1 MDWAQKEIVMSEKV
15 LMLATTASMIQQFNM
30 DNIKILQELG
40 YEVEVACNFYVG
52 NTCTVEKVE
61 ELKHDLDTMHVV
73 YHQIDFARNPI
84 HLLKLNEAY
93 QQVKRICEDNAYK
106 FIHCHSPIGSVV
118 ARMAG
123 HSCHIPVM
131 YTAHGFHFYKGA
143 PIQNW
148 LLYYPVEK
156 FFARWTKTLVT
167 ITDEDYKR
175 AQKKLRANEIKH
187 IHGIGV
193 DLDYYN
199 VTEEKREEICRRYRK
214 LLGIKDNEYMV
225 LSVGELNNNKNHETI
240 LEVFHDLHD
249 EKLKY
254 YICGIGPKREYYEK
268 LVSDFGMTNQVT
280 FLGFRDDLREL
291 YIAADLFVFPSKRE
305 GLSVALMEA
314 VASKTP
320 TIASNI
326 RGNNELIVDN
336 NCRFEATDKEQIKKM
351 ILDWRAGKLIPNPS
365 ENYQNLNQYSKKNV
379 HEEMKRIYSNV

>member
-1 MDWAQKEIVMSEKV
+1 MSEKV
-15 LMLATTASMIQQFNM
+15 LMLASTASMIQQFNM
-30 DNIKILQELG
+30 DNIEILQELG

-52 NTCTVEKVE
+52 NTCTPEKVE
-61 ELKHDLDTMHVV
+61 ELKRDLDDAGVA
-73 YHQIDFARNPI
+73 YHQVDFARNPI
-84 HLLKLNEAY
+84 HVGRLFQAY
-93 QQVKRICEDNAYK
+93 LQVKCLCQSQGYE
-106 FIHCHSPIGSVV
+106 FIHCHTPIGSVV
-118 ARMAG
+118 SRMAG

-175 AQKKLRANEIKH
+175 AKKKLRANEIKH

-199 VTEEKREEICRRYRK
+199 VTDEKREKIRKYYRRQLRV
-214 LLGIKDNEYMV
+214 KDDEYM
-225 LSVGELNNNKNHETI
+225 LFSVGELNNNKNHETI
-240 LEVFHDLHD
+240 LEVLHEIHD

-254 YICGIGPKREYYEK
+254 FICGIGPKKEYYERI
-268 LVSDFGMTNQVT
+268 VSDFGMADQIT

-291 YIAADLFVFPSKRE
+291 YITADLFVFPSKRE

-365 ENYQNLNQYSKKNV
+365 ENYRNLNQYSKKNV